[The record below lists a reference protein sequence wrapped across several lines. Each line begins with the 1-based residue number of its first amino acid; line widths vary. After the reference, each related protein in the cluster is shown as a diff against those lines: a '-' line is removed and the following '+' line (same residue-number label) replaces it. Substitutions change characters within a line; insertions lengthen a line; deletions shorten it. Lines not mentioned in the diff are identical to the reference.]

1 MKKNNEAIIVN
12 LISGPGTGKS
22 ILTTEIFAQ
31 LKRHFIKCEISSE
44 YYKKK
49 LREEAAKVIQN
60 QIYVFGKQQFQLF
73 TLKDKV
79 DVIVT
84 DSPIIFSAIY
94 NEPQCSEL
102 NALILKEFHK
112 YNNLNYYIERDPSVP
127 YEQEGRYQDEAG
139 AKLVDD
145 KVKIFLDENKIHYKT
160 LVGIGKSSLDTVI
173 YDVINKLKENG
184 K

>member
-1 MKKNNEAIIVN
+1 MKKEAIVLN
-12 LISGPGTGKS
+12 MFGGPGTGKS
-22 ILTTEIFAQ
+22 ILTTEIFAR
-31 LKRHFIKCEISSE
+31 LKRNFIKCEISSE

-94 NEPQCSEL
+94 NEPQCPEL
-102 NALILKEFHK
+102 NALILKEFNK
-112 YNNLNYYIERDPSVP
+112 YNNINYYIERDKNVP
-127 YEQEGRYQDEAG
+127 YEQEGRYQDENG
-139 AKLVDD
+139 AKLVDN
-145 KVKIFLDENKIHYKT
+145 KVKIFLDENKIEYTT
-160 LVGIGKSSLDTVI
+160 LSGIGKDSLSAVVNHILELLDKN
-173 YDVINKLKENG
+173 DK
-184 K
+184 